1 MCSPRQMLTGIEMKM
16 KLLLHKLCKVK
27 IGYGIIE
34 YRDDRENVDKDF
46 KNAKACKGQL
56 KTF

>member
-1 MCSPRQMLTGIEMKM
+1 MKM
-16 KLLLHKLCKVK
+16 KLLFHKLCKVK